1 MATTFQQVNGGVDST
16 REKRMRV
23 SRERTKRNRHHILT
37 AAARL
42 FRENGIR
49 ATGVDSISREAGL
62 THGAFY
68 SQFASKDALAAEA
81 IGLALS
87 RWRRVWH
94 RAAKRGTGSQALRSI
109 VANYLSARHRDS
121 PGRGCG
127 VAALGA
133 SVARQPRAVRAAFT
147 RELKDAVDFLTELMP
162 GRNRAQRHADAIAA
176 FACMVGGLILARAV
190 EDERFSARILRAAAK
205 RTIHGGGREG

>member
-1 MATTFQQVNGGVDST
+1 MGV
-16 REKRMRV
+16 RFNEGEAMRI
-23 SRERTKRNRHHILT
+23 SKERTKRNRHHILT

-68 SQFASKDALAAEA
+68 SQFASKDALAVEA

-87 RWRRVWH
+87 RWRRVWR
-94 RAAKRGTGSQALRSI
+94 RAAEGGTGSQALRSI
-109 VANYLSARHRDS
+109 VADYLSAKHRDS

-162 GRNRAQRHADAIAA
+162 GSDRAQRHADAIAA

-190 EDERFSARILRAAAK
+190 EDERFSARILRAAAR
-205 RTIHGGGREG
+205 RTIQGGGREG

>member
-1 MATTFQQVNGGVDST
+1 
-16 REKRMRV
+16 MRV
-23 SRERTKRNRHHILT
+23 SRARAERNRQHILT
-37 AAARL
+37 DAARL

-49 ATGVDSISREAGL
+49 ATGVDSIRQEAGL

-87 RWRRVWH
+87 RWRRVWR
-94 RAAKRGTGSQALRSI
+94 RAAERRTGSQAFRRI
-109 VANYLSARHRDS
+109 VANYLSTKHRDS
-121 PGRGCG
+121 PGRGCV

-133 SVARQPRAVRAAFT
+133 SVARQPRTVRAAFT
-147 RELKDAVDFLTELMP
+147 RELKDAVDFLAELVP
-162 GRNRAQRHADAIAA
+162 GTDPARRHADAIAA

-190 EDERFSARILRAAAK
+190 EDERFSARILRATAK
-205 RTIHGGGREG
+205 RLIRGGRREG

>member
-1 MATTFQQVNGGVDST
+1 
-16 REKRMRV
+16 MRV
-23 SRERTKRNRHHILT
+23 PRARAERNRQHILT

-49 ATGVDSISREAGL
+49 ATGVDSISQEAGL

-87 RWRRVWH
+87 RWRRVWR
-94 RAAKRGTGSQALRSI
+94 RAAEGRTRSQAFRSI
-109 VANYLSARHRDS
+109 VADYLSAKHRNS
-121 PGRGCG
+121 PGRGCV

-133 SVARQPRAVRAAFT
+133 SVARQPRTVRAAFT
-147 RELKDAVDFLTELMP
+147 RELKDAVDFLAELVP
-162 GRNRAQRHADAIAA
+162 GANPAQRHADAIAA

-190 EDERFSARILRAAAK
+190 EDERFSAQILQAAAE
-205 RTIHGGGREG
+205 RIIRGGRRDR